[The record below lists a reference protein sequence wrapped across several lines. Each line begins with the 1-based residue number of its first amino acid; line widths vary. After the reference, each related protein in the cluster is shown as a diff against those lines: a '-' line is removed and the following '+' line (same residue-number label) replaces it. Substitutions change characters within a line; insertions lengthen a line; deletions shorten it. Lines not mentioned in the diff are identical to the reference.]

1 MNRHI
6 LIFLLAALPM
16 LLQAQSAKP
25 VMVDQVVAVVG
36 ANLILKSDI
45 ENEFVQLQAQGN
57 TAVNRCAVLEELL
70 FNRLL
75 INQAELDSLE
85 VSDGQVQ
92 QELDQRMN
100 YYVSQLG
107 SEEKLEEYMGK
118 SIGQLKEEF
127 REDVR
132 KLLLARQEQAKITGD
147 TKVNPSEVRA
157 FFNSIPADSLPLL
170 NAEIELA
177 TITKKPPVN
186 QEEKMRVRGK
196 LEKIRDRIESG
207 EDFAT
212 MSVLY
217 SEDVES
223 AKRGGELG
231 YVGRND
237 LVPEF
242 SAEAFNLKGK
252 EVSRIVE
259 TTFGYHIIQL
269 IGRRGEMINVRHIL
283 LIPKTSS
290 ADLLKGQQQLDSIK
304 TLIQTQ
310 KVSFDSAAYRYSD
323 DEDTK
328 RNGGRM
334 INPATGTSRFDVTEL
349 DPQLFFAVD
358 KLSVGEISAPIKVSE
373 PGGKTAYRLLK
384 LVSKSAPHRANLKDD
399 YQRVQVIC
407 QNQKQSKIIND
418 WIRKK
423 RRTTY
428 VRINDEFSGCNFKHP
443 WFEPTTAN
451 PKP

>member
-57 TAVNRCAVLEELL
+57 TTVNRCAVLEELL

-157 FFNSIPADSLPLL
+157 FFNSIPADSLPLPL
-170 NAEIELA
+170 
-177 TITKKPPVN
+177 P
-186 QEEKMRVRGK
+186 
-196 LEKIRDRIESG
+196 
-207 EDFAT
+207 
-212 MSVLY
+212 
-217 SEDVES
+217 
-223 AKRGGELG
+223 
-231 YVGRND
+231 
-237 LVPEF
+237 
-242 SAEAFNLKGK
+242 LK
-252 EVSRIVE
+252 
-259 TTFGYHIIQL
+259 H
-269 IGRRGEMINVRHIL
+269 IGRR
-283 LIPKTSS
+283 P
-290 ADLLKGQQQLDSIK
+290 
-304 TLIQTQ
+304 
-310 KVSFDSAAYRYSD
+310 
-323 DEDTK
+323 
-328 RNGGRM
+328 
-334 INPATGTSRFDVTEL
+334 
-349 DPQLFFAVD
+349 
-358 KLSVGEISAPIKVSE
+358 PIK
-373 PGGKTAYRLLK
+373 
-384 LVSKSAPHRANLKDD
+384 
-399 YQRVQVIC
+399 
-407 QNQKQSKIIND
+407 
-418 WIRKK
+418 W
-423 RRTTY
+423 RTTRG
-428 VRINDEFSGCNFKHP
+428 V
-443 WFEPTTAN
+443 ALL
-451 PKP
+451 

>member
-1 MNRHI
+1 
-6 LIFLLAALPM
+6 
-16 LLQAQSAKP
+16 
-25 VMVDQVVAVVG
+25 
-36 ANLILKSDI
+36 
-45 ENEFVQLQAQGN
+45 
-57 TAVNRCAVLEELL
+57 
-70 FNRLL
+70 
-75 INQAELDSLE
+75 
-85 VSDGQVQ
+85 VQ

-170 NAEIELA
+170 NAEVELA

-186 QEEKMRVRGK
+186 QEEKMRVKGK
-196 LEKIRDRIESG
+196 LEKIRDRIEAG

-304 TLIQTQ
+304 ILIQTQ
-310 KVSFDSAAYRYSD
+310 KISFDSAAYRYSD

-328 RNGGRM
+328 RNGGRL

-358 KLSVGEISAPIKVSE
+358 KLSIGEVSAPIKVSE
-373 PGGKTAYRLLK
+373 PGGKVAYRMLK

-399 YQRVQVIC
+399 YQRVQIIC
-407 QNQKQSKIIND
+407 QTQKQNKVIND

-428 VRINDEFSGCNFKHP
+428 VRINAEFSECNFKHP